1 MAPAPDLSESLAAI
15 RAKAPILTEFQ
26 KAPLGVVLGSGLGG
40 LADAIESPA
49 IVPYADIPGLAA
61 STASGHRG
69 EFLIGRLASR
79 PIIAMAG
86 RLHVYEGHS
95 LRNVTRPVALMTGL
109 GIRELIVSCA
119 AGGLNPHFEV
129 GDLVLLTEHSSW
141 LDGKLGAPPIL
152 FEEPEVSTTANASN
166 ASTASNGLNCSAAG
180 WFRRRLSTCD
190 PQLNA
195 IAHRTA
201 REHEFELRRGMYLA
215 VNGPNYET
223 RAECRMMRQLGADLV
238 GMSTVPEL
246 LCASSAGVR
255 TLGISVVTNLALPDA
270 PATADHA
277 DVLDV
282 CERAAER
289 LQQIVRAIATHGA

>member
-1 MAPAPDLSESLAAI
+1 MPANSNLAAAADSVPDLSESLSAF
-15 RAKAPILTEFQ
+15 RAKAPILKEFE

-40 LADAIESPA
+40 LADAIESPT
-49 IVPYADIPGLAA
+49 IVPYKEIPGLAA

-69 EFLIGRLASR
+69 EFLIGSLASR
-79 PIIAMAG
+79 PVIAMAG

-95 LRNVTRPVALMTGL
+95 LRDVTRPAALMAGL
-109 GIRELIVSCA
+109 GISELVVSCA
-119 AGGLNPHFEV
+119 AGGLNPNFDV
-129 GDLVLLTEHSSW
+129 GDLVLLNEHSSW
-141 LDGKLGAPPIL
+141 LDGKLGAPPIT
-152 FEEPEVSTTANASN
+152 FEAPNEQA
-166 ASTASNGLNCSAAG
+166 SAAG
-180 WFRRRLSTCD
+180 CFRRRMSTCD
-190 PQLNA
+190 AQLDA
-195 IAHRTA
+195 IAHQTA
-201 REHEFELRRGMYLA
+201 REHGFQLRRGMYLA

-277 DVLDV
+277 DVLEV

>member
-1 MAPAPDLSESLAAI
+1 MPIKFNRPAVTDSAPDLSESLSAL
-15 RAKAPILTEFQ
+15 RDKAPILAKLE

-40 LADAIESPA
+40 LADAIESPT
-49 IVPYADIPGLAA
+49 IVPYAEVPGLAP

-69 EFLIGRLASR
+69 EFLIGHLASR

-95 LRNVTRPVALMTGL
+95 LRDVTRPVALMA
-109 GIRELIVSCA
+109 GIGINELVVSCA
-119 AGGLNPHFEV
+119 AGGLNPQFKV
-129 GDLVLLTEHSSW
+129 GDLVLLSEHSSW
-141 LDGKLGAPPIL
+141 LDGKLGAPPISL
-152 FEEPEVSTTANASN
+152 QQPNDLPNESN
-166 ASTASNGLNCSAAG
+166 AAAKC
-180 WFRRRLSTCD
+180 FRRSLNTCD
-190 PQLNA
+190 PQLDA
-195 IAHRTA
+195 IAHQTA
-201 REHEFELRRGMYLA
+201 HANGFELRRGMYLA

-246 LCASSAGVR
+246 LCANSARVR

-277 DVLDV
+277 DVLEV
-282 CERAAER
+282 CERAADR

>member
-1 MAPAPDLSESLAAI
+1 MPANSNLAAAADSVPDLSESLSAF
-15 RAKAPILTEFQ
+15 RTKAPILKEFE

-40 LADAIESPA
+40 LADAIESPT
-49 IVPYADIPGLAA
+49 IVPYKEIPGLAA

-69 EFLIGRLASR
+69 EFLIGSLASR
-79 PIIAMAG
+79 PVIAMAG

-95 LRNVTRPVALMTGL
+95 LRDVTRPAALMAGL
-109 GIRELIVSCA
+109 GISELVVSCA
-119 AGGLNPHFEV
+119 AGGLNPNFDV
-129 GDLVLLTEHSSW
+129 GDLVLLNEHSSW
-141 LDGKLGAPPIL
+141 LDGKLGAPPIS
-152 FEEPEVSTTANASN
+152 FQRSNVSANE
-166 ASTASNGLNCSAAG
+166 SAAATG
-180 WFRRRLSTCD
+180 CFRRSLSTCD
-190 PQLNA
+190 PQLDA
-195 IAHRTA
+195 IAHQTA
-201 REHEFELRRGMYLA
+201 HTNGFELRRGMYLA

-246 LCASSAGVR
+246 LCAASAGVR

-282 CERAAER
+282 CEQAAER